1 MYLEHFGRRRGVE
14 LAELAE
20 LKEWGKKAK
29 KHSTYHDYMKGG
41 GKVFFFHLK
50 IKKLI
55 VMIYTQKK
63 KELVPHDRKMR

>member
-29 KHSTYHDYMKGG
+29 S
-41 GKVFFFHLK
+41 
-50 IKKLI
+50 I
-55 VMIYTQKK
+55 VHTMIT
-63 KELVPHDRKMR
+63 